1 LYGHRSRTVK
11 ITIYVPDDLAEK
23 IKDRLGDSNISA
35 ICQAALRDELLRE
48 KSRGKITEEG
58 FERVEVY
65 DCDRGRD
72 VAFQGRSIARSH
84 DADQKA
90 WLTAKGAIAV
100 YDASDKLLW
109 DFANFDHLIDALA
122 TMQTD
127 FARDLILQIAD
138 ALGEK
143 YAEELDI

>member
-1 LYGHRSRTVK
+1 VK

-23 IKDRLGDSNISA
+23 VKDKLGDSNISA
-35 ICQAALRDELLRE
+35 ICQAALRDELRRE
-48 KSRGKITEEG
+48 KALAKITEEG
-58 FERVEVY
+58 FQRVEVY
-65 DCDRGRD
+65 DRDRGRD

-100 YDASDKLLW
+100 YDASDELLW
-109 DFANFDHLIDALA
+109 DFANFDHLIDTLA